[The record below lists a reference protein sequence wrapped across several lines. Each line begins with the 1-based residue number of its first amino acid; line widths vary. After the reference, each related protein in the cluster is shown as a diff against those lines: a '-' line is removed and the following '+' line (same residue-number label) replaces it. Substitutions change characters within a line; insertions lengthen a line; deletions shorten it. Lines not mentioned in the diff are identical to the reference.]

1 MLEDD
6 MDEDALTRPCGDCGG
21 SGKWFDMPPAKR
33 RIGYGEKGPS
43 ECTTCGGWG
52 LVPTAAGRPVFDMI
66 VAMRA
71 SPKWR

>member
-1 MLEDD
+1 MEGNSLI
-6 MDEDALTRPCGDCGG
+6 TPCADCGR
-21 SGKWFDMPPAKR
+21 SGKWFDMPAAKR
-33 RIGYGEKGPS
+33 RIGYGEMGPS

-52 LVPTAAGRPVFDMI
+52 LVPTEAGKPMFDLV